1 MRINL
6 KFCLLFVFISS
17 LLFLAFHKNIE
28 ATCGGSLECGDCS
41 GCGGTQTCTTYGTY
55 TTSQCESDQC
65 RDITCVDG
73 SDQNPTGNDTA
84 NDGTT
89 YWQPQ
94 GDYDGTICT
103 SKCLDFC
110 TPDQSCISET
120 YTKSCTLPG
129 CPTGDDPTP
138 TPTSNPTSVIIS
150 GNIQYDEDAAAAG
163 TFCSQSATDALDVS
177 GYKITVTNTA
187 ATSTTYGTTYTDE
200 SWYVNTKSSGS
211 TYTVT
216 LDLSSQTGDITY
228 VCSCPAPIDPENPYL
243 CQYAGVTSPSSNVNF
258 YLKEYDLSNGSWFQV
273 FGGNLFGRYGVAS
286 NIPYAFCAL
295 YSNCQ
300 AALSVPLP
308 GSSNSHSSGFAIANT
323 RSTKSVLSS
332 NIEGYG
338 HSFLHLA
345 DREENFNS
353 YAVNT
358 DMNQLNFSYFY
369 NLVTGE
375 IIKVGDGQDLEPLLS
390 DWTNASWWQT
400 DETNFVIVNGN
411 VGIDETQGFNLS
423 NDQSLVVFVDG
434 NLTIDDSNTGDNQY
448 KIISVDEGGF
458 LAFFVNGDILISAD
472 VGYDLDPANPTVPVV
487 SVENSNIE
495 GVFVTD
501 GDLIIQSKN
510 AVGEVPP
517 DRKFI
522 GAGTFVGW
530 HGVNLDRT
538 FDDNGQGP
546 ILNQVQAIENFIY
559 RPDFL
564 ANWPTKLKTSV
575 SNWHEINPQLIS
587 E

>member
-1 MRINL
+1 MRIKIQYL
-6 KFCLLFVFISS
+6 FITILLCLLFLVSYKT
-17 LLFLAFHKNIE
+17 AH
-28 ATCGGSLECGDCS
+28 ATCGGSLSCTDCS
-41 GCGGTQTCTTYGTY
+41 GCGGTQRCTTYGTY
-55 TTSQCESDQC
+55 ETADEQCGGTC
-65 RDITCVDG
+65 RDITCWDG
-73 SDQNPTGNDTA
+73 TDQNPTGSEI

-94 GDYDGTICT
+94 GETNVVCVSVCRVGCDAED
-103 SKCLDFC
+103 
-110 TPDQSCISET
+110 SCISEE
-120 YTKSCTLPG
+120 YTRSCTLPG
-129 CPTGDDPTP
+129 CPVGDDPTP
-138 TPTSNPTSVIIS
+138 TPTNNPTSVIIS
-150 GNIQYDEDAAAAG
+150 GSIQYDNDAAAAG
-163 TFCSQSATDALDVS
+163 TYCSQTDSALLAVD
-177 GYKITVTNTA
+177 GYKVTVTNTA

-216 LDLSSQTGDITY
+216 LDLSAQTGETTY
-228 VCSCPAPIDPENPYL
+228 VCSCPAPLDPENPYL
-243 CQYAGVTSPSSNVNF
+243 CQYTGVTSPSSKVNF
-258 YLKEYDLSNGSWFQV
+258 YLKEYDLSNDSWFQV
-273 FGGNLFGRYGVAS
+273 FGGNLFGRYGVADV
-286 NIPYAFCAL
+286 IPYAYCAL
-295 YSNCQ
+295 YANCQ
-300 AALSVPLP
+300 AALSVPLTTTDNP
-308 GSSNSHSSGFAIANT
+308 LSSGFAIANT
-323 RSTKSVLSS
+323 SSTNSVLSS
-332 NIEGYG
+332 DIAGYT
-338 HSFLHLA
+338 HAFLHLA
-345 DREENFNS
+345 ERSTNVNS

-358 DMNQLNFSYFY
+358 GLNELSYDYFY
-369 NLVTGE
+369 KLAQDSAQVIGNGE
-375 IIKVGDGQDLEPLLS
+375 DLEPLLW
-390 DWTNASWWQT
+390 DWTGSSWWQT

-411 VGIDETQGFNLS
+411 VGIDETQGFDLNS
-423 NDQSLVVFVDG
+423 DQSLVVFVNG
-434 NLTIDDSNTGDNQY
+434 NLTLDDSNTGDNQY

-472 VGYDLDPANPTVPVV
+472 VGYELDPANPTVPVV

-501 GDLIIQSKN
+501 GDLIIQSKI

-538 FDDNGQGP
+538 FDDDGQGP
-546 ILNQVQAIENFIY
+546 ILNQTQAVENFIY

-564 ANWPTKLKTSV
+564 ANWPTKLKASV